1 MSATPLVAVVTGSAS
16 GIGRAT
22 VERIVAAGGAAVA
35 MDLDGDRLDWTEA
48 HDRITGLA
56 GDVTSEASNAEAV
69 ALAEERFGKLDA
81 LVLNAGLPAAGRMED
96 LPLEQFDRVVDVNL
110 KGPLLGLRAGAPA
123 LRRAGGGSIVVTAS
137 VSGLGGDPGMY
148 AYNAAKGGV
157 VNLVRTAAIEL
168 ASDRIRVN
176 AVCPGPI
183 RTHMTEPVISAD
195 PGWAEG
201 LLAHVPLGRWGEA
214 DEVAA
219 VIEFLASPA
228 ASFVTG
234 TVLPVDGGIRAGS
247 GQFRPPPVG

>member
-1 MSATPLVAVVTGSAS
+1 MALMAVVTGAAS

-22 VERIVAAGGAAVA
+22 VERVVAAGGAAVA
-35 MDLDGDRLDWTEA
+35 MDLDGDRLDWA
-48 HDRITGLA
+48 AGNDRIAPLA
-56 GDVTSEASNAEAV
+56 GDVTSEEANLAAV
-69 ALAEERFGKLDA
+69 ALAEERFGGLDA
-81 LVLNAGLPAAGRMED
+81 LVLNAGLPAAGGMED

-110 KGPLLGLRAGAPA
+110 KGPLLGIRAGAPA
-123 LRRAGGGSIVVTAS
+123 LRRRGGGGIVITAS

-157 VNLVRTAAIEL
+157 VNLTRSAAIEL
-168 ASDRIRVN
+168 ARDKIRVN

-183 RTHMTEPVISAD
+183 RTHMTEPLLGAD
-195 PGWAEG
+195 PSWADG
-201 LLAHVPLGRWGEA
+201 LRAHIPLQRWGEA

-234 TVLPVDGGIRAGS
+234 TVIPVDGGVRAGS
-247 GQFRPPPVG
+247 GQFRPPAAG